1 MPVFDLLK
9 RMIGIFKNL
18 NIPYMLSGSMAM
30 SFYSVTRATRDIDIV
45 VHMQEKDI
53 DNFISNLNNFYFNK
67 ETIKKEI
74 RNKGMFNII
83 DFKSGFKVDVII
95 LKDTE
100 YFLEAFKNKKILN
113 ELGYEVFVISLEDLI
128 LAKIIWIQQ
137 LQSERQ
143 KEDIK
148 MLLNNENTDIQ
159 YINKWANKLKLKTFG
174 LI

>member
-1 MPVFDLLK
+1 MPVFDLLE
-9 RMIGIFKNL
+9 RMIGIFKSL

-53 DNFISNLNNFYFNK
+53 ENFILNLNNFYFNK

-74 RNKGMFNII
+74 KNKGMFNII

-95 LKDTE
+95 LKDTD
-100 YFLEAFKNKKILN
+100 YFLQAFKNKKISN
-113 ELGYEVFVISLEDLI
+113 ELGYEVYVISLEDLI

-148 MLLNNENTDIQ
+148 MLLNNENIDIQ
-159 YINKWANKLKLKTFG
+159 YINKWSNKLKLNTFD

>member
-1 MPVFDLLK
+1 
-9 RMIGIFKNL
+9 MIGIFKNL

-45 VHMQEKDI
+45 VHMQEKDNE
-53 DNFISNLNNFYFNK
+53 NFISNLNNFYFNK

-74 RNKGMFNII
+74 KNKGMFNII

-100 YFLEAFKNKKILN
+100 YFLQAFKNKKILN
-113 ELGYEVFVISLEDLI
+113 ELGYEVYVISLEDLI

-137 LQSERQ
+137 FQSERQ

-148 MLLNNENTDIQ
+148 MLLNNKNIDTQ
-159 YINKWANKLKLKTFG
+159 YINKWSNKLNLNTFD